1 VIIDHGTNLSKF
13 ISIYT
18 CLNMVIWSNIYKD
31 ALILDELCMYIKNIV
46 LLIRKIW
53 YTRKHIFT
61 LLNLWDIWKGQ
72 KNVTCK
78 NLLCSGLLDSSRT
91 WVLSLPNNLI
101 LPSLQNKIKNQE
113 NTIVVVTLRNV
124 YITKLTS
131 IIEMN

>member
-1 VIIDHGTNLSKF
+1 MYNKF
-13 ISIYT
+13 EQVHKYIYT

-101 LPSLQNKIKNQE
+101 LPSLQNKIKKSRKYYSCS
-113 NTIVVVTLRNV
+113 NTKKCVHHKIDKVL
-124 YITKLTS
+124 
-131 IIEMN
+131 